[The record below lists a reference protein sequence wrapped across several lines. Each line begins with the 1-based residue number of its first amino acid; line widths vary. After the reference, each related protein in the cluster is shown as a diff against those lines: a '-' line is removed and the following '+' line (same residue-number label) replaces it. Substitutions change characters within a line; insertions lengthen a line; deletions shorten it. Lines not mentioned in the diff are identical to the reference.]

1 MGENLKVDSLTL
13 HPSADQLA
21 EWRWAAKEEGFRS
34 VLTWIEFAVDAY
46 VNARA
51 GEPLPLVWRRGTVN
65 VDLPD
70 GSTVDT
76 RGWQAEPYAIFR
88 GDGSGPAALD
98 KKTFSLVYLPNRQLL
113 VTFHSLKHCQETAA
127 IIEKGRK
134 V

>member
-1 MGENLKVDSLTL
+1 MPSLKTASLTVY
-13 HPSADQLA
+13 PTADQLA
-21 EWRWAAKEEGFRS
+21 EWKWAAREEGFRS
-34 VLTWIEFAVDAY
+34 VLTWMAFAVDAY

-51 GEPLPLVWRRGTVN
+51 GEPLPLVWRRGPVK

-76 RGWQAEPYAIFR
+76 RGWEAEPYAIFR
-88 GDGSGPAALD
+88 GDGSGPAILGR
-98 KKTFSLVYLPNRQLL
+98 KTFSLLYLPNRQIL
-113 VTFHSLKHCQETAA
+113 VTFHSLKHCQEMAG